1 MSALF
6 RSSNES
12 RPCSS
17 ICGGAL
23 ARRPARIVASLLL
36 ILSLAA
42 CSARPNTFSQ
52 PRDERLRRYDQER
65 TRLRRST
72 GAVDR
77 TRIQVRIS
85 ELVIS
90 FMGDAIGDG
99 DFERLERRTA
109 EYREVILN
117 ARDTMMNSGRDA
129 SRRDA
134 GFRDLEI
141 ALRQQVSQLD
151 DIGSL
156 LTFEL
161 RQPIEQL
168 AFEVAEIRDELID
181 AMFPGGSP
189 DDS

>member
-1 MSALF
+1 M
-6 RSSNES
+6 
-12 RPCSS
+12 
-17 ICGGAL
+17 
-23 ARRPARIVASLLL
+23 
-36 ILSLAA
+36 
-42 CSARPNTFSQ
+42 
-52 PRDERLRRYDQER
+52 
-65 TRLRRST
+65 
-72 GAVDR
+72 DR

-90 FMGDAIGDG
+90 FMGDAIDDG

-181 AMFPGGSP
+181 AMFPGGRP

>member
-6 RSSNES
+6 RSSSES
-12 RPCSS
+12 RLSSS
-17 ICGGAL
+17 IYGGAL
-23 ARRPARIVASLLL
+23 GRRRPARIVASLLL
-36 ILSLAA
+36 IVSLAA

-65 TRLRRST
+65 ARLRRTT
-72 GAVDR
+72 GAVNC
-77 TRIQVRIS
+77 TRIQVTIS

-99 DFERLERRTA
+99 DLERLERRTA

-156 LTFEL
+156 LTFEY

-168 AFEVAEIRDELID
+168 AIEVAEMRDELID
-181 AMFPGGSP
+181 AMFPGGRP
-189 DDS
+189 Q